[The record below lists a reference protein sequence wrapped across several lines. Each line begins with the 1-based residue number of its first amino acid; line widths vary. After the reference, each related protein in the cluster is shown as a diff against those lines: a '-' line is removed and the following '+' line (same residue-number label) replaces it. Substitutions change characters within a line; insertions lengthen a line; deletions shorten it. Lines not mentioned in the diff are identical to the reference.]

1 MNYNNCMVDL
11 ISLTIFLFALGGIA
25 FMLWKKMP
33 LLASVSDNLIEESF
47 VIRPQRLHRFLE
59 RTKTLYQE
67 QYHHYLV
74 FSFLERL
81 ILAVRDMIGQTEQ
94 GLLWL
99 LRHVQSRQNGS
110 GSSAKHAR
118 YLNRLHAW
126 KKKNGNGN
134 AAISQEDENSS
145 SSVDG
150 LLPPQ

>member
-1 MNYNNCMVDL
+1 MIEL
-11 ISLTIFLFALGGIA
+11 ISLTIFLLALGGMVFIVR
-25 FMLWKKMP
+25 KKMP
-33 LLASVSDNLIEESF
+33 LLASVPDNLIEESF

-67 QYHHYLV
+67 KYHHYLV

-81 ILAVRDMIGQTEQ
+81 IMSVRDFIAFMEQ

-99 LRHVQSRQNGS
+99 LHRVQSRQNGN
-110 GSSAKHAR
+110 GSSLKRLR

-126 KKKNGNGN
+126 KKKNGT
-134 AAISQEDENSS
+134 STSREQDDSS
-145 SSVDG
+145 SGDG